1 MSGSDTTKTKGS
13 VRPDREPG
21 QESAQQESTQ
31 ESARELSPDFATLR
45 NALETGR
52 TGVWSWDFA
61 TDAVTWS
68 NDFESIHRL
77 PPGSFD
83 GTHLF
88 FEPDIRD
95 QDRPEVVDSLDEA
108 VRTGRPYLARYRV
121 SSRDGG
127 KDRWIEAVGMMSLKN
142 GVPARMVGLCRD
154 VTERVNLEQELRSRI
169 KQQEALAQLGE
180 RALAEGDLEKL
191 LNDAVSTVA
200 LTLPVDFVE
209 VLELMPGDTDLLLRA
224 GFGWKAGCVGS
235 IVTSRENGNYA
246 RHTLESAVPTVI
258 GDFAAET
265 RFKIPQYLH
274 THGCVSGM
282 STVIAGRDGRAYGV
296 LGVCTNRRRVFG
308 IEHTA
313 FLAAVG
319 NLLAGAIQRRQLE
332 LRHEL
337 MIRELRH
344 RSGNLFSQLLALFSQ
359 TARNSKTMADLKT
372 KYQAR
377 VLALANAHRL
387 IAEAGWKSTS
397 LADLLRVVLGP
408 YLDRVSFAGPN
419 VDLDPDP
426 TFSLSAALHELA
438 DNAVMHGSLA
448 QQQGRL
454 ELSWSVGRTQRG
466 MTLTFDWVERGGRPA
481 RRPRRAGF
489 GSRLIGLVI
498 ERQMN
503 GEVQRTYGR
512 DGLSVRLIV
521 PLTHERW
528 PTQPVAAT
536 SQSADA

>member
-13 VRPDREPG
+13 ARLDREPG
-21 QESAQQESTQ
+21 QENVQRERAQG
-31 ESARELSPDFATLR
+31 SARELSPDFATLR
-45 NALETGR
+45 NALETGG
-52 TGVWSWDFA
+52 TGVWSWDIA

-68 NDFESIHRL
+68 NDFESIHSL

-83 GTHLF
+83 GAHLF

-95 QDRPEVVDSLDEA
+95 HDLPEVVGSLDEA

-127 KDRWIEAVGMMSLKN
+127 KDRWIEAVGTMSLKD

-224 GFGWKAGCVGS
+224 GLGWKAGCVGT

-274 THGCVSGM
+274 NHGCVSGM
-282 STVIAGRDGRAYGV
+282 STVIAGHDGRAYGV

-332 LRHEL
+332 QRHEL

-466 MTLTFDWVERGGRPA
+466 MTLTFDWVERDGPPA
-481 RRPRRAGF
+481 RRPRRVGF

-528 PTQPVAAT
+528 PTQPVAPA

>member
-1 MSGSDTTKTKGS
+1 M
-13 VRPDREPG
+13 
-21 QESAQQESTQ
+21 
-31 ESARELSPDFATLR
+31 
-45 NALETGR
+45 
-52 TGVWSWDFA
+52 WSWDIA

-88 FEPDIRD
+88 FEPDMRD

-121 SSRDGG
+121 SPRDGG
-127 KDRWIEAVGMMSLKN
+127 KDRWIEAVGMISLKD

-466 MTLTFDWVERGGRPA
+466 MTLTFDWVERDGRPA
-481 RRPRRAGF
+481 RRPRRVGF

-498 ERQMN
+498 ERQMS

>member
-13 VRPDREPG
+13 ARPDREPG
-21 QESAQQESTQ
+21 QDAQQESAQ
-31 ESARELSPDFATLR
+31 GSAREFSPDFATLR

-52 TGVWSWDFA
+52 TGMWSWDIA
-61 TDAVTWS
+61 SDAVTWS

-88 FEPDIRD
+88 FEHDIRD
-95 QDRPEVVDSLDEA
+95 RDRPKAVDSLDEA

-127 KDRWIEAVGMMSLKN
+127 KDRWIEAAGMMSLKD

-154 VTERVNLEQELRSRI
+154 VTERVDLEQELRSRI

-200 LTLPVDFVE
+200 LTLPADFVE
-209 VLELMPGDTDLLLRA
+209 ILELMPGDTHLLLRA
-224 GFGWKAGCVGS
+224 GFGWKAGCFGS

-246 RHTLESAVPTVI
+246 RHTLESAVPIVI
-258 GDFAAET
+258 SDFAAET

-332 LRHEL
+332 QRHEL

-387 IAEAGWKSTS
+387 ITEAGWKSTS

-408 YLDRVSFAGPN
+408 YLDRISFAGPN

-448 QQQGRL
+448 RQQGRL

-466 MTLTFDWVERGGRPA
+466 MTLTFDWVERDGPPA
-481 RRPRRAGF
+481 RRPRRTGF

>member
-1 MSGSDTTKTKGS
+1 MSGSDPTKTTGS
-13 VRPDREPG
+13 ARSDLVPG
-21 QESAQQESTQ
+21 QESVQQVSAPG
-31 ESARELSPDFATLR
+31 SAREFFRNSATLR

-52 TGVWSWDFA
+52 TGVWSWDIA

-68 NDFESIHRL
+68 NDVDTVRRL

-83 GTHLF
+83 GAHRF
-88 FEPDIRD
+88 FEHDIRD
-95 QDRPEVVDSLDEA
+95 RDLPEVVDSLDEA
-108 VRTGRPYLARYRV
+108 VRTGRPYLARYQV

-127 KDRWIEAVGMMSLKN
+127 NDRWIEAAGMISLED

-246 RHTLESAVPTVI
+246 RHTLESAVPIVI

-274 THGCVSGM
+274 NHGCVSGM

-296 LGVCTNRRRVFG
+296 LGVCTNRRRLFG

-332 LRHEL
+332 QRHEL

-387 IAEAGWKSTS
+387 ITEAGWKSTS

-408 YLDRVSFAGPN
+408 YLDRISLAGPN

-448 QQQGRL
+448 QRQGRL

-481 RRPRRAGF
+481 RRPRRVGF

-498 ERQMN
+498 ERQMD

-528 PTQPVAAT
+528 PTQPVDPT